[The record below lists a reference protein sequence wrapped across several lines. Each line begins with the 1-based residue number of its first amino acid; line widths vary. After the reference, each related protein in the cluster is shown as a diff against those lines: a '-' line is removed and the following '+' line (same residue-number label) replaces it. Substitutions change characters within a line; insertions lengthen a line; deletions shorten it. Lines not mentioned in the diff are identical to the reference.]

1 MSRHWF
7 SPEISP
13 ETNPLRKFIEEL
25 SVRTGTW
32 EFMRAPNHYVVRFRV
47 VVGLENFSTY

>member
-32 EFMRAPNHYVVRFRV
+32 EFMRA
-47 VVGLENFSTY
+47 VGLEVVDQIVLL

>member
-25 SVRTGTW
+25 SVRTGTL
-32 EFMRAPNHYVVRFRV
+32 EFMRAANHYVVRFRV